1 MITIQFTNDEAATLL
16 EILTKTP
23 LPHNVS
29 HALIVKVGTA
39 LQLERQADDMRKMQI
54 NKMRSAT
61 PLVDDADGF
70 QGDAAMSKAEML
82 EYEQQTNAMKDKER
96 EHKNG

>member
-39 LQLERQADDMRKMQI
+39 LQLERQADDMRKMQTY
-54 NKMRSAT
+54 KQAQSAT
-61 PLVDDADGF
+61 PLVDEVMQARDSTFMDG
-70 QGDAAMSKAEML
+70 E
-82 EYEQQTNAMKDKER
+82 EQTDEEP
-96 EHKNG
+96 EHKG